1 MPWRRRTLV
10 RRRVPRRTGACAQA
24 RRAVRATLADW
35 GWNEDRVAAAV
46 LVLSEMLTNAQLHT
60 DGEVVLAVRRTARG
74 VRLSVTDADPRTP
87 TRRDTGPEHQGGFG
101 LHILDT
107 ITTDWGIRKH
117 RGGKTVW
124 ADLVGPHPGA
134 RRHPRPVRPGLG
146 AATIRAALGS
156 MRRAGPAVARRAA
169 VARRSGA
176 WVRRRGD
183 SSVRGWVAAAMR
195 RRIRHGGSRLMLV
208 NVLAAVRLRA
218 ADTPAGAE
226 SSVRG
231 RWLRP
236 GW

>member
-1 MPWRRRTLV
+1 MPGRRRTLV

-24 RRAVRATLADW
+24 RRYVRATLTDW
-35 GWNEDRVAAAV
+35 GWNEDRVATAV

-60 DGEVVLAVRRTARG
+60 DGEVILTVRRTARG
-74 VRLSVTDADPRTP
+74 VRLSVTDTDPRTP

-124 ADLVGPHPGA
+124 ADLVAPHPDA
-134 RRHPRPVRPGLG
+134 RRHPRPVRAGLG

-169 VARRSGA
+169 VPRRSGA

-183 SSVRGWVAAAMR
+183 SSVRGWVPAAMR
-195 RRIRHGGSRLMLV
+195 RIQRGGSRLMLV
-208 NVLAAVRLRA
+208 DVLAAL
-218 ADTPAGAE
+218 
-226 SSVRG
+226 
-231 RWLRP
+231 
-236 GW
+236 